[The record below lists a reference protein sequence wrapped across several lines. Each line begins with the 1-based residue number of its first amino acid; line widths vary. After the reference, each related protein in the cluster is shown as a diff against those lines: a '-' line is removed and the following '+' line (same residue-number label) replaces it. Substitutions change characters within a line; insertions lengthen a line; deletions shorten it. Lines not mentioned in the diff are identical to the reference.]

1 MGPRDYP
8 GGPTTKPPEKVSKY
22 VQFMYPDE
30 LLDATTI
37 APCVSTTERIKRRI
51 RTREG
56 ADIRTAIRSC
66 LMELI
71 ARDVALRLPRYSY
84 VYSIVGLLYSY
95 NKCFLRYLRFRLL
108 TLNDRISINYNSI
121 LRKEC

>member
-1 MGPRDYP
+1 MHPDSSSGSSPATNRDLAVYTARVRGYALPPSPPTYLMGPRDYP

-71 ARDVALRLPRYSY
+71 ARDVALRYL
-84 VYSIVGLLYSY
+84 YSIVDLL
-95 NKCFLRYLRFRLL
+95 
-108 TLNDRISINYNSI
+108 
-121 LRKEC
+121 